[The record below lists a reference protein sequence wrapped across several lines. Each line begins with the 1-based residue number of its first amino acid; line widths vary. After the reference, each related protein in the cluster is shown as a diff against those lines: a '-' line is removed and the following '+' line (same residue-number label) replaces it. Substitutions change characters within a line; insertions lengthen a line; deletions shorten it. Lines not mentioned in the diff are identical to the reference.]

1 MSAWSTLILS
11 HFRPCRSFWINK
23 KIAPVKGAQVP
34 KVGRC
39 QRRLSQKPKFVV
51 FFFFEGLPNQLLP
64 HSSPIREFQLSFK
77 SCNLASWTT
86 NWHNYVPKTPSKHI
100 QDTFQISFPNLLYT
114 FQSSPWQLQT
124 DSLPQKAVFYK
135 ISVICRV
142 RGARAHYQKIK
153 GLSYLLGTVYKL
165 IESFWKV
172 SESV

>member
-1 MSAWSTLILS
+1 MQFSKYVIMQ
-11 HFRPCRSFWINK
+11 PCEYATIW
-23 KIAPVKGAQVP
+23 V
-34 KVGRC
+34 C
-39 QRRLSQKPKFVV
+39 D
-51 FFFFEGLPNQLLP
+51 NQLLP

-100 QDTFQISFPNLLYT
+100 QDTFQISFPHLLYT